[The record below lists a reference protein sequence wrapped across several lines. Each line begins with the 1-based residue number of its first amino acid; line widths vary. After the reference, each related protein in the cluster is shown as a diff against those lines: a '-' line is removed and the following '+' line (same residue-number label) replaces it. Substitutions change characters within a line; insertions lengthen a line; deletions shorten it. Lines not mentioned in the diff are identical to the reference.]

1 MLSAGAREA
10 LERLVSV
17 LCALDARGYEVWLG
31 LNGRDRLVSLSIGE
45 RVWRNRP
52 LRKAELDLICLQ
64 IARDWKE

>member
-17 LCALDARGYEVWLG
+17 LCALDARGHEVWLG